1 MGCSIC
7 FRSCKNGSII
17 MLRIVVYSVG
27 FFNFRANE
35 AQTDRGSQVEER
47 EKLRRAEGGGGQNV
61 RKFHKFLSY

>member
-1 MGCSIC
+1 
-7 FRSCKNGSII
+7 